1 MEKYFEINNNGISIK
16 CKIYCNDIRNVKDV
30 VISFHGFCGSKE
42 NMASKKLAKK
52 LMEIQNDI
60 AVIVFDWPCHGKDV
74 RQKLYLSDCN
84 NYLNTLIDFIYSN
97 FSVNNLYANATSFG
111 GYLILKYIKENGNPF
126 KKINLRC
133 PAVNMINVLY
143 DNILTEED
151 RKQLSKGKDVIA
163 GFERK
168 IRITPELINDLNTND
183 ITKWDYSDIAKDILI
198 IHGTVDETV
207 PINAVEEFA
216 NANSID
222 FISIEGAD
230 HMFKNSAKMNEAIE
244 YSAEFLLDEGLNQ
257 KL

>member
-30 VISFHGFCGSKE
+30 VISCHGFGGSKE

-74 RQKLYLSDCN
+74 RQKLHLSDCN
-84 NYLNTLIDFIYSN
+84 NYMHTLIDFIYSN
-97 FSVNNLYANATSFG
+97 FSINNLYANATSFG
-111 GYLILKYIKENGNPF
+111 GYLLLKYIKENGN
-126 KKINLRC
+126 R
-133 PAVNMINVLY
+133 
-143 DNILTEED
+143 
-151 RKQLSKGKDVIA
+151 GKDVVA

-207 PINAVEEFA
+207 PINAVEDFA

>member
-30 VISFHGFCGSKE
+30 VISCHGFGGSKE

-74 RQKLYLSDCN
+74 RQKIYLSDCN
-84 NYLNTLIDFIYSN
+84 NYLNTLIDFI
-97 FSVNNLYANATSFG
+97 
-111 GYLILKYIKENGNPF
+111 
-126 KKINLRC
+126 
-133 PAVNMINVLY
+133 
-143 DNILTEED
+143 
-151 RKQLSKGKDVIA
+151 
-163 GFERK
+163 
-168 IRITPELINDLNTND
+168 
-183 ITKWDYSDIAKDILI
+183 
-198 IHGTVDETV
+198 
-207 PINAVEEFA
+207 
-216 NANSID
+216 SID
-222 FISIEGAD
+222 GAD